1 MIAFLIKSTLLLTLF
16 YAFYLVFMRKM
27 TFFRFNRAVLLV
39 GTLACILM
47 PLIKI
52 GPHLQTMVSSLP
64 NVIIP
69 SADGP
74 GADGSTQHFPWGT
87 VAMIIYLA
95 GVAFVLIASLSSMIF
110 SYKEAGRP
118 EGTAY
123 HGCELHICDEDRAS
137 FSVFR
142 RILISRDD
150 FEHHPDIL
158 KHEMAHVL
166 CHHSWYIAV
175 SSIITAVYWFNPL
188 TWAIRS
194 EMILL
199 NEFEADRIVLGH
211 KKETVP
217 YQLLMVEKSVG
228 TKTFRLVN
236 SFNRTSLGRRLDMI
250 QTEPSH
256 NAWRL
261 IYIACLPLLLS
272 AVLIFRGETLV
283 VPDVNPLFKGKEASA
298 FRDWTASH
306 LNYPDSEKAAGHQGT
321 VILSFTVNEKGK
333 VGNVRV
339 LRGLNETLDRE
350 AVRVVS
356 KSPDWTAARR
366 QGRPVS
372 VTYTMPI
379 IYKQ

>member
-16 YAFYLVFMRKM
+16 YAFYLIFMRKM
-27 TFFRFNRAVLLV
+27 TFFRFNRAVLLA
-39 GTLACILM
+39 GTLVCILM
-47 PLIKI
+47 PLIRI
-52 GPHLQTMVSSLP
+52 GPHLQTVVSSLP

-69 SADGP
+69 SVDEP
-74 GADGSTQHFPWGT
+74 GEVGSAQHFPWGT
-87 VAMIIYLA
+87 VTMIIYLA
-95 GVAFVLIASLSSMIF
+95 GVAYVLIASLFSMIV
-110 SYKEAGRP
+110 SYKEAGRF
-118 EGTAY
+118 EGAAY
-123 HGCELHICDEDRAS
+123 HGCELHIWDEDRAS

-166 CHHSWYIAV
+166 CHHSRYIAI
-175 SSIITAVYWFNPL
+175 SSLLTAVYWFNPL
-188 TWAIRS
+188 MWAIRS
-194 EMILL
+194 EMLLL

-211 KKETVP
+211 KKETVS

-228 TKTFRLVN
+228 ARTFRLVN

-283 VPDVNPLFKGKEASA
+283 IPDVNPLFEGEEALA
-298 FRDWTASH
+298 FRDWTTSH
-306 LNYPDSEKAAGHQGT
+306 LNYPESEKAAGHQGT

-339 LRGLNETLDRE
+339 LRGINETLDKE

-366 QGRPVS
+366 QGRPVP
-372 VTYTMPI
+372 VTYTLPVI
-379 IYKQ
+379 FKP